1 MELSCCGTRYS
12 GEAAFGLDSSL
23 SDGGDGE
30 TENSSLSVVESF
42 DDDILDGGLSGRST
56 DGGDG
61 EPFEEVDIGTSTTE
75 LGVRGDEISQLILL
89 GLLSK
94 QKNLEIKKF
103 SYLNAIII

>member
-1 MELSCCGTRYS
+1 M
-12 GEAAFGLDSSL
+12 FGLDSSL

-30 TENSSLSVVESF
+30 TENSSLSVESF

-61 EPFEEVDIGTSTTE
+61 EPFEDVDIGTSTTE
-75 LGVRGDEISQLILL
+75 LGVSGADISQLILL

-94 QKNLEIKKF
+94 H
-103 SYLNAIII
+103 